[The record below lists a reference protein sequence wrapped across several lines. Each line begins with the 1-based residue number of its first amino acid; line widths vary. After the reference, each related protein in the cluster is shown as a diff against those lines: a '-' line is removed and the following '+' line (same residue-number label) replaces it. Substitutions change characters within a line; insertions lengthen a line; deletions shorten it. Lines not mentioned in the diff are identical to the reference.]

1 MWQELVELF
10 SLPLCCHFKL
20 GPIYCDGLVNL
31 QSVLQ
36 RWATCNIASNL
47 QKGRFRGDTFQSY
60 IVSNVSNRT
69 SIMRCWNMVITI
81 ALGMGLL
88 DPHNRML
95 GNFTE
100 IEVKLSSFAIF
111 RDTTTQLHWLRCADK
126 RLVSLSFPKGGS
138 CLQSGLKNFYFTEDW
153 RHEESQEA
161 VQCSEVMHLSIGKS
175 SMCHSR

>member
-1 MWQELVELF
+1 MNACWLNGLWASWLEELI
-10 SLPLCCHFKL
+10 L
-20 GPIYCDGLVNL
+20 GCALESPGQHWKMLNLRPYSRPIKQNL
-31 QSVLQ
+31 WRWDAGMIVFEVLQ
-36 RWATCNIASNL
+36 
-47 QKGRFRGDTFQSY
+47 
-60 IVSNVSNRT
+60 
-69 SIMRCWNMVITI
+69 VI
-81 ALGMGLL
+81 

-153 RHEESQEA
+153 RHDESQEA

-175 SMCHSR
+175 SMCRSR